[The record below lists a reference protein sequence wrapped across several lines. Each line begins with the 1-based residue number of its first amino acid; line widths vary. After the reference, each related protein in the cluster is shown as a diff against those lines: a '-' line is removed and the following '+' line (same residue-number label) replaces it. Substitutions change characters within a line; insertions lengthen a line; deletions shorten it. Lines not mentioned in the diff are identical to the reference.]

1 MKIISLTGGVGS
13 GKSEVLKLLREEYGA
28 EVIIADQVAHQ
39 LMEPGKKGYK
49 RVAVT
54 YTHLRPHETPEH
66 HVCRH
71 ML

>member
-39 LMEPGKKGYK
+39 LMEPGK
-49 RVAVT
+49 RAISEWWR
-54 YTHLRPHETPEH
+54 LWAAPF
-66 HVCRH
+66 
-71 ML
+71 